1 MTRYV
6 YRQLRHVIVYRVLHA
21 DDTPHRIAKG
31 VAVGLFVAISPLF
44 GLHMILALMLA
55 VILRANRAIA
65 VAVVW
70 VSNPATL
77 LPILSLN
84 WFVGQAVVPHEAL
97 QDPVQI
103 EHQIS
108 QAIGGAEGLSTHLLS
123 TDFWAGLFNLIVR
136 HGVELWV
143 GSIVVGLVVAL
154 IGYLVTHRAV
164 LWHRHRR
171 LTTRARQA
179 RAIAAAVYELPR
191 AEQQPSAKPPA
202 AKSTERSDSPVP
214 AATVEAAASS

>member
-21 DDTPHRIAKG
+21 DDTPHRIAMG

-44 GLHMILALMLA
+44 GLHMILALTLA

-65 VAVVW
+65 VAAAW
-70 VSNPATL
+70 VCNPATL

-84 WFVGQAVVPHEAL
+84 WFVGQAVVPREAL
-97 QDPVQI
+97 QDPGQI
-103 EHQIS
+103 QYQVS
-108 QAIGGAEGLSTHLLS
+108 QAIGGGEGLAAHLLS
-123 TDFWAGLFNLIVR
+123 TDFWVGLFHLIVR

-143 GSIVVGLVVAL
+143 GSIVVGLVAAL
-154 IGYLVTHRAV
+154 LGYLVTHRAV
-164 LWHRHRR
+164 VWHRRHR

-179 RAIAAAVYELPR
+179 RTIAAAVHKPPH
-191 AEQQPSAKPPA
+191 AEQQPSAKLAP
-202 AKSTERSDSPVP
+202 AKSAEHPGSPVP